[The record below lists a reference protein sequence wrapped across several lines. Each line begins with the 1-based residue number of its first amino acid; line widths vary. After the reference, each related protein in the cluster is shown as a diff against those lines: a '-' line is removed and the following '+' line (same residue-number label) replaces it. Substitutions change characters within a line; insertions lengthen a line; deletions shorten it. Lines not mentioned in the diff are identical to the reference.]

1 VIAFALIVAGV
12 FGWLVVG
19 YEIGK
24 RFTKAIHQNWHPA
37 FSAGAG
43 VFALTLVAKA
53 LTGIPVLNCVGWLVP
68 VVMVLAALG
77 AVVMTR
83 FGMQMVAAPG
93 ETSSIAPTNS
103 AGQNPAS

>member
-1 VIAFALIVAGV
+1 
-12 FGWLVVG
+12 
-19 YEIGK
+19 
-24 RFTKAIHQNWHPA
+24 
-37 FSAGAG
+37 
-43 VFALTLVAKA
+43 
-53 LTGIPVLNCVGWLVP
+53 
-68 VVMVLAALG
+68 MVLAALG